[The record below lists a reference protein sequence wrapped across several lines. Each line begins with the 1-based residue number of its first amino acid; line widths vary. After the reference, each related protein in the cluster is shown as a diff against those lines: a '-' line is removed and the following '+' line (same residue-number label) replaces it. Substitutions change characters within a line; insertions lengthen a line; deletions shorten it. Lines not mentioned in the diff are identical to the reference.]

1 MRSKSRNRSSPCI
14 TVVCSPKWPYL
25 KLPNDHFAIRKVRGI
40 CCRRQNL
47 VQFSYYIHPCTRV
60 TLRCQLDDST
70 IELNYLR
77 LRVLVFNSTATFTL
91 NDPVWSGLG
100 GFSIQNLKCM
110 LYIKIQTQLANR
122 QREERRH
129 AAPRVAF
136 SRVGL
141 IFTHARVSLAS
152 LSLIEDK
159 WGTTR
164 SLLTSKMKAVPAFVL
179 NPKQILLLQERFLLL
194 LKRYVETSRVCNLIV
209 SLGAMVFPWDFSD
222 DFKRPVQKY

>member
-25 KLPNDHFAIRKVRGI
+25 KLSNDHFAIRKVRGI

-100 GFSIQNLKCM
+100 GFWIQNLKCM
-110 LYIKIQTQLANR
+110 LYIKIQTQLANPHAR
-122 QREERRH
+122 KGDTQR
-129 AAPRVAF
+129 RVSPSLAWGWF
-136 SRVGL
+136 SR
-141 IFTHARVSLAS
+141 TLAF
-152 LSLIEDK
+152 
-159 WGTTR
+159 R
-164 SLLTSKMKAVPAFVL
+164 SLYYPWSRTNGGLLVVYWRLKWKLFQHLSWTPSRFFYFKVSFVIKTL
-179 NPKQILLLQERFLLL
+179 CRNIAS
-194 LKRYVETSRVCNLIV
+194 V
-209 SLGAMVFPWDFSD
+209 
-222 DFKRPVQKY
+222 